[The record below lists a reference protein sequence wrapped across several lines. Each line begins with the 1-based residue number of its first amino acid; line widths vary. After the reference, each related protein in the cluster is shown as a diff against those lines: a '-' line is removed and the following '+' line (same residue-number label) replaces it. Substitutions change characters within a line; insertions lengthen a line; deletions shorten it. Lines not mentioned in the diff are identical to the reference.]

1 MGQLAWMEEIC
12 LDPLEGRLWK
22 DRPEGRLWK
31 DRLEDR
37 LWKDRLEDRLWKDRL
52 EDRLGMDPLVVLL
65 TALLAH
71 LPLRLRRLHHN
82 VGIHCRSL

>member
-1 MGQLAWMEEIC
+1 MARLAWMAEIG
-12 LDPLEGRLWK
+12 LDLLEDRLGMDRLE

-31 DRLEDR
+31 DRLEDP
-37 LWKDRLEDRLWKDRL
+37 LWKDRL
-52 EDRLGMDPLVVLL
+52 EDRLGMDPLVGLL
-65 TALLAH
+65 KALLAH